1 MHDTAI
7 SPAELQ
13 REAEEWSPAIWTA
26 GHAKLFVRFREL
38 SDDVAVLSEEIRGF
52 LDACRVHGAELM
64 ILDFGGGT
72 GELVA
77 AAARPHDRVVI
88 IDQARGD
95 AILSEQHGPFD
106 VAIFSHVL
114 ALLADP
120 QALFAEV
127 ATYSRPRA
135 AVLAIVL
142 DDTGTQADICREAAK
157 ADAHHFGHAQRLE
170 RLLASA
176 GTPFRSHTVES
187 RAVCSSYDA
196 VCSSYDDVLA
206 VVAFFLDAVIDELV
220 ERLAS
225 AIPREPNGDWVL
237 TTDQRVFTWQL

>member
-1 MHDTAI
+1 MD
-7 SPAELQ
+7 SVS
-13 REAEEWSPAIWTA
+13 RGEAQWSPAIWTA
-26 GHAKLFVRFREL
+26 GHAELFMRFREL
-38 SDDVAVLSEEIRGF
+38 SDDVGVLSEEIRGF
-52 LDACRVHGAELM
+52 LDACRVQAAELT

-77 AAARPHDRVVI
+77 AAAQPHDRVVI
-88 IDQARGD
+88 IDQARGHTT
-95 AILSEQHGPFD
+95 LSEQHGPFD
-106 VAIFSHVL
+106 AAVFSHVL

-120 QALFAEV
+120 QALFAQV

-135 AVLAIVL
+135 AALAIVL

-157 ADAHHFGHAQRLE
+157 TDAHFLDHFGHAQRLE
-170 RLLASA
+170 RLLATA
-176 GTPFRSHTVES
+176 GTPFCSHKVES
-187 RAVCSSYDA
+187 RAACSSYE
-196 VCSSYDDVLA
+196 DVLA
-206 VVAFFLDAVIDELV
+206 VLAFFLDAVIDELV